1 MYLMT
6 DDDDDDGDDHAHDHD
21 NDHEPI
27 FLVHGLKPPQNTMV
41 IT

>member
-6 DDDDDDGDDHAHDHD
+6 DDDGDDDGDDHAHDHD
-21 NDHEPI
+21 HEPI
-27 FLVHGLKPPQNTMV
+27 VLVHGLKPPQNTMV